1 MDDIRILD
9 VTSLAE
15 LVQSVA
21 KTIQGD
27 QRESCPNGSMN
38 FVCHAMPI
46 EEEVTYST
54 DNTDTECSSQ
64 LHRFSYDLGRGKLA
78 GSNSSD
84 HKRDT

>member
-54 DNTDTECSSQ
+54 DNTDTEKECSPK
-64 LHRFSYDLGRGKLA
+64 LHRL
-78 GSNSSD
+78 
-84 HKRDT
+84 